1 MSVPQAVR
9 LEKLG
14 TVLLGVRDSGKSVAF
29 YRDMLGLAVQFSSGE
44 FTFLDGGG
52 VTIALRP
59 FVDLKDESDERR
71 VELVFHVPDID
82 AAHAALEAR
91 GVRFRIA
98 PRIVTGEIYAADF
111 RDPDGHVLSI
121 FGPRAG

>member
-91 GVRFRIA
+91 GVRFGIS
-98 PRIVTGEIYAADF
+98 PRIVTGEIYAAAF

>member
-29 YRDMLGLAVQFSSGE
+29 YRDMLGLAVQFASGE

-82 AAHAALEAR
+82 
-91 GVRFRIA
+91 V
-98 PRIVTGEIYAADF
+98 
-111 RDPDGHVLSI
+111 PDTE
-121 FGPRAG
+121 PE

>member
-1 MSVPQAVR
+1 MADPDSVR

-14 TVLLGVRDSGKSVAF
+14 TVLLGVRDAVKSLAF
-29 YRDMLGLAVQFSSGE
+29 YRDVLGLAVQFSSGE

-59 FVDLKDESDERR
+59 YLDLKDGSDERR

-82 AAHAALEAR
+82 AAHTALEAR
-91 GVRFRIA
+91 GVKFRIA